1 MKQTSRQARK
11 RIWQAATSPTEVER
25 TQSEHKRALAMLTAP
40 TVRKTSTEFRIT
52 RSETTIMMR
61 SHYCGQLNESLEG
74 QEITLC
80 GWVHRRRDHGG
91 VIFLDI
97 RDRDGLAQ
105 VVFDPDRAETF
116 AAADRVRSE
125 YVVKVTG
132 KVRLRPAGA
141 GNANMASGMIEVLGY
156 ELEVLN
162 EAETPPFPLNEF
174 SDVGE
179 ETRLRYRFIDL
190 RRPEMLEKLRL
201 RSRMTTSIRRYLDEN
216 GFLDVETPI
225 LTRATPEGARD
236 YLVPSRTHAGSFFA
250 LPQSPQLFK
259 QLLMVAGFDRY
270 YQIAKC
276 FRDED
281 LRADRQPEFTQ
292 IDIETSFLDEK
303 DIMGLTEGM
312 IRNLFKEVLDLE
324 FGEFPHMT
332 FEEAMR
338 RYGSDKPDLRNP
350 LELVDVA
357 DQLKDV
363 DFKVFSGPANDPKC
377 RIAALRVPGA
387 GSMPRKQI
395 DDYTKFVSIYGAK
408 GLAYIKVNERAKGV
422 EGLQSPIV
430 KNIPEANLN
439 VILDR
444 VGAVDGDIVFFGADK
459 AKIVSEALGAL
470 RIKVGNDLN
479 LLTCEWAPMWVVD
492 FPMFEENDDG
502 SFSAL
507 HHPFTA
513 PKCSPEELEANPA
526 TALSR
531 AYDMVLNGTELGGGS
546 IRIHRKEMQQAVF
559 RLLGIEE
566 SEQEEKFG
574 FLLDALKYGAPPH
587 GGLAFGLDRL
597 VMLMTGAQSIRE
609 VIAFPK
615 TQSAACVM
623 TQAPGLVDAKA
634 LRELHIRLR
643 EQPKAE

>member
-1 MKQTSRQARK
+1 
-11 RIWQAATSPTEVER
+11 
-25 TQSEHKRALAMLTAP
+25 
-40 TVRKTSTEFRIT
+40 
-52 RSETTIMMR
+52 MMR
-61 SHYCGQLNESLEG
+61 SHYCGQLNETLEG

-105 VVFDPDRAETF
+105 VVFDPDRAESF

-125 YVVKVTG
+125 YVVKITG

-141 GNANMASGMIEVLGY
+141 TNANMASGMIEVLGY

-162 EAETPPFPLNEF
+162 ESETPPFPLNEF

-179 ETRLRYRFIDL
+179 ETRLRYRFLDL
-190 RRPEMLEKLRL
+190 RRPEMAEKLRL
-201 RSRMTTSIRRYLDEN
+201 RSRMTTSIRRFLDEN

-303 DIMGLTEGM
+303 EIMGLTEEM
-312 IRNLFKEVLDLE
+312 IRNLFKEVLGLE

-357 DQLKDV
+357 DQLKEV

-377 RIAALRVPGA
+377 RIAALRVPGGA
-387 GSMPRKQI
+387 SMPRKQI
-395 DDYTKFVSIYGAK
+395 DDYTKFVGIYGAK

-430 KNIPEANLN
+430 KNIPQDKLN

-470 RIKVGNDLN
+470 RIKLGHDLD
-479 LLTCEWAPMWVVD
+479 LLTCKWAPMWVVD

-513 PKCSPEELEANPA
+513 PKCTPQELEANPA
-526 TALSR
+526 GALSR

-546 IRIHRKEMQQAVF
+546 IRIHRKEMQQSVF
-559 RLLGIEE
+559 RLLGINEA
-566 SEQEEKFG
+566 EQEEKFG

-615 TQSAACVM
+615 TQSAADVM
-623 TQAPGLVDAKA
+623 TQAPGVVDAKA

-643 EQPKAE
+643 EAPKAE